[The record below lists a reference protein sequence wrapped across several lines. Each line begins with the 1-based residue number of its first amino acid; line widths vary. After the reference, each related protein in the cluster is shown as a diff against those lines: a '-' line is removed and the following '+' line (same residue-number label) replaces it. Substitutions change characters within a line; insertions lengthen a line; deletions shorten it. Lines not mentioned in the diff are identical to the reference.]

1 MLKEILDRIDLPPLK
16 DVPGKEEIEQ
26 TDTKHRTIPDTKITI
41 AQVEGGPRAGE
52 FLFTAD
58 TVDQLHEFYDL
69 AKDLPFKRDVTL
81 SVYEQ
86 YIRSPGHLIPRF
98 WVLRLPSWM
107 RTTVLDVTVWQWSAV
122 ALSLL
127 LGALA
132 AIVMYRWGRRLDRKR
147 QAAGSLIE
155 FGRILSAASYIAII
169 VLILYF
175 VDDAIN
181 LTGIAENVVRTAL
194 GAGLF
199 GAVGWLAVTILN
211 RTGEAII
218 NAQRFRPTSID
229 SQLIRTIFRLV
240 SILVVAF
247 LAIYAAGFFGIPV
260 APLLAGLGVGG
271 LAIALAVRPTLK
283 NVIGGL
289 ILFADKPVRVGDFCR
304 YGDQVGT
311 VEEIGLRSTRIRSLD
326 RTIVSIPNAEF
337 SQMQLDNFEKRDM
350 ILWKTKLE
358 LRRETT
364 TEQLRYV
371 VAKFREMLISHPKV
385 SPGPARVSLAGLGP
399 YSLDLDVFVYMR
411 TPNIDEYFRI
421 LEDVLFRMMEILDE
435 AGTGFAVPVRM
446 NWEPGTG
453 LHTDRTQIAEA
464 QVEKWRAEGR
474 LPFPEIGKEERRR
487 VEDILDYPPEG
498 SPDHKP

>member
-260 APLLAGLGVGG
+260 APLLD
-271 LAIALAVRPTLK
+271 TLS
-283 NVIGGL
+283 
-289 ILFADKPVRVGDFCR
+289 FA
-304 YGDQVGT
+304 
-311 VEEIGLRSTRIRSLD
+311 
-326 RTIVSIPNAEF
+326 
-337 SQMQLDNFEKRDM
+337 
-350 ILWKTKLE
+350 
-358 LRRETT
+358 
-364 TEQLRYV
+364 
-371 VAKFREMLISHPKV
+371 
-385 SPGPARVSLAGLGP
+385 
-399 YSLDLDVFVYMR
+399 
-411 TPNIDEYFRI
+411 
-421 LEDVLFRMMEILDE
+421 
-435 AGTGFAVPVRM
+435 
-446 NWEPGTG
+446 
-453 LHTDRTQIAEA
+453 
-464 QVEKWRAEGR
+464 
-474 LPFPEIGKEERRR
+474 
-487 VEDILDYPPEG
+487 
-498 SPDHKP
+498 

>member
-1 MLKEILDRIDLPPLK
+1 
-16 DVPGKEEIEQ
+16 
-26 TDTKHRTIPDTKITI
+26 
-41 AQVEGGPRAGE
+41 
-52 FLFTAD
+52 
-58 TVDQLHEFYDL
+58 
-69 AKDLPFKRDVTL
+69 
-81 SVYEQ
+81 
-86 YIRSPGHLIPRF
+86 
-98 WVLRLPSWM
+98 M

-271 LAIALAVRPTLK
+271 LAIALAVRPTLE

-337 SQMQLDNFEKRDM
+337 SQMQLNNFEKRDM

-364 TEQLRYV
+364 TEQLRCV

-421 LEDVLFRMMEILDE
+421 LQDVLFRMMEILDE